1 MKSRQKKQYIS
12 TAEFKNRLSTE
23 KRSHPLLDR
32 VLICLGII
40 GLCLV
45 SICFIHV
52 TWERSVFGL
61 IPGCGSWYYG
71 PNEAGGDPVLFGKLS
86 PFYLSTRVTTTG
98 EYIDPSNSTWEINSQ
113 TWYHDFLFQTVPN
126 ASAWFDIVLNT
137 ILFFSIIAL
146 LIYLLILYYKDIRKL
161 IDAAI
166 LYAKASTESTESR
179 VRDIKKT
186 FKEPSS
192 ILPDKDPT
200 NYAAQEIID
209 KSYKPEQKEET
220 VYTSKDLS
228 EYTDEE
234 LNAMLNTEESV
245 KLDEEKVNNTIESED
260 NEDEEISDNIEDK
273 QEEKSSES
281 SDIPENNI

>member
-126 ASAWFDIVLNT
+126 ASAWFDIILNT
-137 ILFFSIIAL
+137 LLFFSIIAL
-146 LIYLLILYYKDIRKL
+146 LIYLLILYYKDIRKI

-166 LYAKASTESTESR
+166 LYAKASTESTESK

-192 ILPDKDPT
+192 ILPDKEPA
-200 NYAAQEIID
+200 NYAAQEIIE

-260 NEDEEISDNIEDK
+260 KEDEEISDNLEDK
-273 QEEKSSES
+273 EEKSSES
-281 SDIPENNI
+281 PDIPENNI